1 MLPKTIRKYLPLRP
15 HSPADSK
22 SLAMKGLQENK
33 NTERK
38 ENHACSFV
46 HMLFIIPTAPL
57 CACVCVCAFLSSLA
71 VLLQASGC
79 FSNENNCAKG
89 AGEFIAIKDALVAVL
104 GAEPRQSQYLMQ
116 ISFNQPSVS
125 SYRSTSSRF
134 SCLFFFLPQLDR
146 IVKRNSPL
154 PIMFGNEAK

>member
-38 ENHACSFV
+38 ENHACLFV

-57 CACVCVCAFLSSLA
+57 CACVCALFFPHSLCYYKPLVVLVTRIIVPKAQVNSLQLKMRLSLSS
-71 VLLQASGC
+71 V
-79 FSNENNCAKG
+79 
-89 AGEFIAIKDALVAVL
+89 
-104 GAEPRQSQYLMQ
+104 
-116 ISFNQPSVS
+116 
-125 SYRSTSSRF
+125 
-134 SCLFFFLPQLDR
+134 
-146 IVKRNSPL
+146 RNPGSH
-154 PIMFGNEAK
+154 NT

>member
-1 MLPKTIRKYLPLRP
+1 MFIC
-15 HSPADSK
+15 S
-22 SLAMKGLQENK
+22 
-33 NTERK
+33 
-38 ENHACSFV
+38 HAFHNPYSSFV
-46 HMLFIIPTAPL
+46 
-57 CACVCVCAFLSSLA
+57 CVCVCVCAFLSSLA

-89 AGEFIAIKDALVAVL
+89 AGEFIAIKDALVVVL

>member
-22 SLAMKGLQENK
+22 SLAMKGLQEK
-33 NTERK
+33 K

-46 HMLFIIPTAPL
+46 HMLFIIPTAP
-57 CACVCVCAFLSSLA
+57 VCVCAFLSSLA

-89 AGEFIAIKDALVAVL
+89 AGEFIAIKDVLVAVL
-104 GAEPRQSQYLMQ
+104 GAEPRRSQYLMQ
-116 ISFNQPSVS
+116 ISFNQPTVS

-134 SCLFFFLPQLDR
+134 SCLIFFLPQLDR

>member
-1 MLPKTIRKYLPLRP
+1 MFIC
-15 HSPADSK
+15 S
-22 SLAMKGLQENK
+22 
-33 NTERK
+33 
-38 ENHACSFV
+38 HAFHNPYSSFV
-46 HMLFIIPTAPL
+46 
-57 CACVCVCAFLSSLA
+57 CVCVCVCAFLSSLA

-154 PIMFGNEAK
+154 PIMFVWKRGEVALQE